1 MTISLLQNLK
11 LTITPY
17 AFSKIHYIAGLG
29 DTEISGFG
37 VSSIANPLRIEDFCL
52 IKQTAG
58 WASSDLD
65 DDDIARYFLEQVDLG
80 RQPIEFS
87 RIFIHTH
94 PAGGTSPSGVD
105 NETFAK
111 SFGEC
116 DWRVMLILSRDLAQH
131 TCSFVAA
138 IRGMGV
144 TVEQPIPFS
153 VDYGLPF
160 KGTDF
165 DAWKTE
171 YETYITKPKVCDT
184 ENWFDSYSEGAIEC
198 PWFKSKNKSSRSV
211 SCFNCQSF
219 ETCDMIP
226 DPLEATQIL
235 RKEPPPKRVCPI
247 CKAPLKKGACSM
259 CKIKFTTYYTKGK
272 K

>member
-235 RKEPPPKRVCPI
+235 RKEPP
-247 CKAPLKKGACSM
+247 A
-259 CKIKFTTYYTKGK
+259 
-272 K
+272 